1 MQRKV
6 PGKPDPHITP
16 LENWRE
22 RYESQAEETLEAQL
36 QLEQAQQQI
45 KNLTA
50 QLQAQGQLGQQLTEM
65 QKQVVQLNT
74 LVETWKSR
82 ALQGENRLIEY
93 APLDRQLL
101 ETQQQLLQLQQLHR
115 TEHTHYQQAQ
125 ERVLNLE
132 RHILQ
137 LKAALELMPPAPKPR
152 TTRAV
157 RRPTN
162 LDLPPFCS

>member
-1 MQRKV
+1 M
-6 PGKPDPHITP
+6 
-16 LENWRE
+16 ENWRE
-22 RYESQAEETLEAQL
+22 RYDSQVEETLEAQL
-36 QLEQAQQQI
+36 QLEQAEQQI

-50 QLQAQGQLGQQLTEM
+50 QLQAQAQLGQQLAEL
-65 QKQVVQLNT
+65 QKQVTQLNGH
-74 LVETWKSR
+74 VETWKAR
-82 ALQGENRLIEY
+82 ALQAENRLIEY

-115 TEHTHYQQAQ
+115 TEHSNYQQAQ

-152 TTRAV
+152 AARAL
-157 RRPTN
+157 RRPSN
-162 LDLPPFCS
+162 LDLPPFCSS